1 MDFVEGLSRSEGK
14 TTILVV
20 VDRLTKFGYFL
31 SLAHPFTA
39 SDVAR
44 ILLDSVVKIHGLP
57 LSITFDRDKIFT
69 SNFWRELFKQLGV
82 GLHMSTTIIQRRMDK
97 QKG

>member
-1 MDFVEGLSRSEGK
+1 MDFVEGLPRSERK
-14 TTILVV
+14 NTILVV

-44 ILLDSVVKIHGLP
+44 VLLDSVVKVHGLP
-57 LSITFDRDKIFT
+57 LSITSDRDKIFT
-69 SNFWRELFKQLGV
+69 SNFWRELVKQLGV
-82 GLHMSTTIIQRRMDK
+82 GLHMSTAYHPETV
-97 QKG
+97 G